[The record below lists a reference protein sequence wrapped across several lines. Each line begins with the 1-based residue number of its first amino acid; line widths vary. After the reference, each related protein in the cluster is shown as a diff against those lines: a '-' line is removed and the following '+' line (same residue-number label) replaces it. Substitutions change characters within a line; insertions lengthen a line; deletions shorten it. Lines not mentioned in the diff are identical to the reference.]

1 MLLVLLISHEVVLLC
16 VLCLLY
22 VCYSVGSDLLTRS
35 VTLYQTYPTMLMPV
49 HISLTLM
56 CTETG

>member
-22 VCYSVGSDLLTRS
+22 VYYSVGSALLTRS
-35 VTLYQTYPTMLMPV
+35 VTLYQAYPTVLMPV
-49 HISLTLM
+49 HIALT
-56 CTETG
+56 